1 MPRILQGIERDVF
14 TCCTCSGLFL
24 GIQDFSFTESV
35 LKKRVAC
42 IGTMQIIKGLGIPNK
57 HFATQKWR
65 LYRQKPCLLQLCWF
79 WKVHSQWAVQTP
91 KPKLQLRCAE
101 RTLPCLSYHA
111 RNRKLFSAISIAA
124 FDWRRLSY
132 RLDDSIACLT
142 EGEITN
148 VLPHKELNK
157 ICSWFSVVWIIL
169 YFENFINSIL
179 LMLVRS

>member
-65 LYRQKPCLLQLCWF
+65 LYSNAIINAARATERIAKQARPTL
-79 WKVHSQWAVQTP
+79 
-91 KPKLQLRCAE
+91 AE
-101 RTLPCLSYHA
+101 
-111 RNRKLFSAISIAA
+111 
-124 FDWRRLSY
+124 
-132 RLDDSIACLT
+132 T
-142 EGEITN
+142 E
-148 VLPHKELNK
+148 
-157 ICSWFSVVWIIL
+157 
-169 YFENFINSIL
+169 
-179 LMLVRS
+179 